1 MKIATT
7 PARLVAPLLAPLAA
21 VLLLS
26 GCATKSYVALLP
38 DADGSVGAV
47 VVRGKAGEQVITR
60 AGEGAPLDGGTAPAP
75 VDPAKIKAD
84 FGAALAVQPAAPAR
98 YQLYF
103 ESGGAELTAESKVQL
118 PKIVDEAR
126 ARAAADVA
134 IVGHSDTVGPA
145 DKNHELALNR
155 ARSVADLLK
164 TQGLAAL
171 AIAIE
176 SHGESNP
183 LVKTPDETAE
193 PRNRRVE
200 ITIR

>member
-75 VDPAKIKAD
+75 SIRPRSRPTSAPRWRRNPPHRRVTSCISKA
-84 FGAALAVQPAAPAR
+84 AAP
-98 YQLYF
+98 
-103 ESGGAELTAESKVQL
+103 
-118 PKIVDEAR
+118 
-126 ARAAADVA
+126 
-134 IVGHSDTVGPA
+134 
-145 DKNHELALNR
+145 N
-155 ARSVADLLK
+155 
-164 TQGLAAL
+164 
-171 AIAIE
+171 
-176 SHGESNP
+176 
-183 LVKTPDETAE
+183 
-193 PRNRRVE
+193 
-200 ITIR
+200 